1 MKNNLAARSRF
12 ACQTEAN
19 QFSDPDFL
27 DLYLFPQVVA
37 GVIIRCEG
45 NNFRICQRR
54 SWVDISAPCSISECG
69 RSARFRAREV
79 CAFDSV
85 TKRCNLSRLSFR
97 ASRGIPALLKYF
109 MQSRRQFNR
118 VPQLRRAA
126 LARLTWD
133 EKDTPIQNC
142 SKDRLFVRPF
152 AARTK
157 TSPPGEVFVFEL
169 LNCFTLLQPALL
181 QPALPRSVQ
190 SQRTC
195 PVVRD
200 R

>member
-118 VPQLRRAA
+118 VPQLR
-126 LARLTWD
+126 
-133 EKDTPIQNC
+133 
-142 SKDRLFVRPF
+142 LFFRPF